1 MLASSWLGSKSM
13 PTETKNSTENTSRSG
28 CASAATWW
36 LVSDSLTTA
45 PARNAPSASETPKTE
60 YET

>member
-1 MLASSWLGSKSM
+1 MIAQLDGDPEFAELEIRGPHERM
-13 PTETKNSTENTSRSG
+13 D
-28 CASAATWW
+28 

-45 PARNAPSASETPKTE
+45 PARNAPRASETPKTA